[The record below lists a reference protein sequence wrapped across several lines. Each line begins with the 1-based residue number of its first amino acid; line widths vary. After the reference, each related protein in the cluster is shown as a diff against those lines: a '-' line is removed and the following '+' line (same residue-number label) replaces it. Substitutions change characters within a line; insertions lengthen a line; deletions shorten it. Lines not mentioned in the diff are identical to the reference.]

1 MRRALRRECRPFLA
15 TSALCLAACLSAAA
29 ALAQAPRSG
38 PELGAGPWT
47 YDTFEQGTKIRVS
60 VVARGL
66 FHPWSLVFI
75 PGTRAGGT
83 GIGDVLITEKAGR
96 LRLLRDGQL
105 QPDPVADL
113 SPLSVDQLFDVA
125 LPPDFD
131 TGRLVY
137 FTYMK
142 KAPRPDGKDDGY
154 WATTALARGRFDG
167 ERVLDIEDVFVADAW
182 TGLRGGDAA
191 RVVFAPDGTMLLSSS
206 HRRDPELPQRLD
218 TDVGKILRLARDGSV
233 PPDNPFV
240 GRPGV
245 KPEIYTYGHRTVMGL
260 TVHPRTGAIWELEN
274 GPQGGDEVNVLHAG
288 SNYGWPI
295 VTYGRDYD
303 GSVQSPVPWREG
315 MEQPELFWVP
325 SITVSSFVFYTADAF
340 PEWKN
345 NLFVSSMT
353 TGRVPGTGHLERI
366 VFNENGEL
374 RREQL
379 LNDLHQRIREV
390 RQGPDGL
397 LYLLTDE
404 NDGALL
410 RIEPAPAGGAAA
422 AASGGA
428 AAAASGG
435 DSSAGA
441 REAAGTAGVRAGQ
454 GVLFPGLDCSSC
466 HDLRRPSVGPAYAEI
481 AARYRATPA
490 TIDRLAR
497 HIIEGGV
504 GSWGDLP
511 MAPHP
516 DLGLEEARAL
526 VTRILVVERS
536 EAF

>member
-1 MRRALRRECRPFLA
+1 VLG
-15 TSALCLAACLSAAA
+15 LAACLFAAA
-29 ALAQAPRSG
+29 AFAQAPRSG
-38 PELGAGPWT
+38 AELGAGPWS

-66 FHPWSLVFI
+66 FHPWSMVFI
-75 PGTRAGGT
+75 PGTRVAGNGL
-83 GIGDVLITEKAGR
+83 GDVLITEREGR
-96 LRLLRDGQL
+96 IRLLRDGRL
-105 QPDPVADL
+105 RPEPVANL
-113 SPLSVDQLFDVA
+113 SSLSVDQLFDVA
-125 LPPDFD
+125 VPPDFESD
-131 TGRLVY
+131 RLVY

-167 ERVLDIEDVFVADAW
+167 ERVLEIEDVFVADAW

-191 RVVFAPDGTMLLSSS
+191 RVVFAPDGTLLLSSS
-206 HRRDPELPQRLD
+206 HRRDPDLPQRLD
-218 TDVGKILRLARDGSV
+218 TDVGKILRLAPDGSV
-233 PPDNPFV
+233 PSDNPFV
-240 GRPGV
+240 GQSGV

-274 GPQGGDEVNVLHAG
+274 GPQGGDEVNILHPG
-288 SNYGWPI
+288 SNYGWPV

-303 GSVQSPVPWREG
+303 GSVQSSIPWREG

-325 SITVSSFVFYTADAF
+325 SITVSSFVFYTGDTFSA
-340 PEWKN
+340 WKN

-353 TGRVPGTGHLERI
+353 TGRMPRTGHLERI
-366 VFNENGEL
+366 VFNEKGEL

-379 LNDLHQRIREV
+379 LNDLHQRMRYV
-390 RQGPDGL
+390 GQGPDGL

-410 RIEPAPAGGAAA
+410 RIEPAQGSGDAAPASSSGASTGEAPLFAA
-422 AASGGA
+422 
-428 AAAASGG
+428 
-435 DSSAGA
+435 
-441 REAAGTAGVRAGQ
+441 
-454 GVLFPGLDCSSC
+454 FDCSSC
-466 HDLRRPSVGPAYAEI
+466 HDLHRQSVGPAYADI
-481 AARYRATPA
+481 AARYQPTRT
-490 TIDRLAR
+490 TIDELAQ

-516 DLGLEEARAL
+516 DLGLDEATDMVTKILAL
-526 VTRILVVERS
+526 DRDRV
-536 EAF
+536 F